1 MKISSHNKF
10 YRIQLKQLFF
20 DPSRIESQFRK
31 KKNPV
36 RNSIERI
43 ITLVKFK
50 ERLAGL
56 SSLAVEWQ

>member
-31 KKNPV
+31 KKKKS
-36 RNSIERI
+36 RS
-43 ITLVKFK
+43 KFHRTNNHPS
-50 ERLAGL
+50 E
-56 SSLAVEWQ
+56 V

>member
-31 KKNPV
+31 KKKIPFEIPSN
-36 RNSIERI
+36 E
-43 ITLVKFK
+43 
-50 ERLAGL
+50 
-56 SSLAVEWQ
+56 